1 MALDRGRLKTR
12 MPIDQIIYYDLFEHV
27 QGEGTEILTFC
38 VTDICEELCL
48 EWWYGKKKLS
58 IYLEDDGTLP
68 SFFRIPVYND
78 PSCIIVEGD
87 ITSLDDAI
95 ACWNWLLED

>member
-1 MALDRGRLKTR
+1 MALDRGRIKSLAEV
-12 MPIDQIIYYDLFEHV
+12 IYY
-27 QGEGTEILTFC
+27 TFFSH
-38 VTDICEELCL
+38 VTDNNGNTLIFGITNQGDELCL

-68 SFFRIPVYND
+68 YFFRIPVYND